1 SLGEEGIFLIRD
13 RDKFEGGKKI
23 WEAIHLDANLKEK
36 KTISLPMETR
46 NRLIGYERSPG
57 QVLLLYRQG
66 DTEKNNIEMIEVNLY
81 GDEHPRHVVKP
92 ELAMSFTHFT
102 RVGNSAILGGY
113 VNREP
118 SVL

>member
-1 SLGEEGIFLIRD
+1 MVRFPGPVLCVIAFVLAPCFVWAQLQQTERYEKEFKYSDGVFSIISLGEEGIFLIRD

-66 DTEKNNIEMIEVNLY
+66 DTEKNNIE
-81 GDEHPRHVVKP
+81 
-92 ELAMSFTHFT
+92 
-102 RVGNSAILGGY
+102 
-113 VNREP
+113 
-118 SVL
+118 